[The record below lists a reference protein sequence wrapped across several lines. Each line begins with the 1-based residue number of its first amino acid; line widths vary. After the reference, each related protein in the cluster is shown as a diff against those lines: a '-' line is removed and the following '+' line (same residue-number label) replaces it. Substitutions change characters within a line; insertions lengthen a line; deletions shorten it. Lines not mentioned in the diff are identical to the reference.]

1 MQTNSSTDV
10 SDVATGDF
18 AMLGANDPPSPVL
31 SQPRTTK
38 RARDIQE
45 DELHHMMYVSCD
57 ISDDD
62 DVGPRP
68 TWTAATDL
76 LCTEAAVIFHDWV
89 RTRAYTHF
97 KLFPK
102 RMRTYTIMWGPQD
115 GSHFYVQGL
124 LRALTTTSKSL
135 ILVLQHV
142 WRGQQAFNW
151 SKGAKCTLLA
161 DH

>member
-1 MQTNSSTDV
+1 MRGVGRWGVSTEHESGIMQMKSNTGV
-10 SDVATGDF
+10 SDVATGDC

-45 DELHHMMYVSCD
+45 DELHQMMDVACK

-76 LCTEAAVIFHDWV
+76 LWTEVAVVFHEP
-89 RTRAYTHF
+89 TH
-97 KLFPK
+97 
-102 RMRTYTIMWGPQD
+102 
-115 GSHFYVQGL
+115 
-124 LRALTTTSKSL
+124 TSSFSRSGC
-135 ILVLQHV
+135 VP
-142 WRGQQAFNW
+142 
-151 SKGAKCTLLA
+151 TLLCGVRKLQPISTCKNCCGR
-161 DH
+161 